1 MPSDKA
7 NYLFCDLFRFLCGF
21 LCALYCLL
29 RPFAAL
35 CRSVLLLDSLLL
47 PIAGYGVGVALQVVA
62 NTLFV
67 QGIHIGLIQFLFCLV
82 KLLLRFELMGMVS
95 GFTHAD
101 GSLRCSLRSMSC
113 LYASILILGF
123 PNVPMHFLR
132 NQPARCFL
140 YLMGKLRWWL
150 GCFAFKFQTRF
161 LLYLLYTVSRF
172 LRFLN
177 GLF

>member
-1 MPSDKA
+1 MRVVTDT
-7 NYLFCDLFRFLCGF
+7 
-21 LCALYCLL
+21 LL
-29 RPFAAL
+29 
-35 CRSVLLLDSLLL
+35 
-47 PIAGYGVGVALQVVA
+47 I
-62 NTLFV
+62 
-67 QGIHIGLIQFLFCLV
+67 QGIHIGLIQLLFCLV

-95 GFTHAD
+95 GFTHVD